1 MVKWKSAF
9 GLSGLYEVSDSGQVV
24 RIATYG
30 RNPKPIRR
38 ALKPHKKPNG
48 YLAIDMQRDQER
60 HRFYVHRLVW
70 QTFRGVIPNGLEI
83 NHRNGDKADN
93 RLKNLELITRSDNM
107 LHSFQTLD
115 PSLNRSFGATHHKAK
130 LSEDDVKEVL
140 RLSTAG
146 NSRNKIAEL
155 FGVSGTAIGYIL
167 NGRNWKQLT
176 GLG

>member
-9 GLSGLYEVSDSGQVV
+9 GLRGLYEVSDDGQVMRV
-24 RIATYG
+24 ATHG
-30 RNPKPIRR
+30 RNPKSIRR
-38 ALKPHKKPNG
+38 PLRPHKKPNG
-48 YLAIDMQRDQER
+48 YLAVDMQQDQER

-70 QTFRGVIPNGLEI
+70 QTFRGEIPIGLEI
-83 NHRNGDKADN
+83 NHRNGDRADN
-93 RLKNLELITRSDNM
+93 RLENLELTTRSDNM
-107 LHSFQTLD
+107 LHCFQTLN
-115 PSLNRSFGATHHKAK
+115 PSLKRSFGATHHKAK

-140 RLSTAG
+140 RLSKAG

-167 NGRNWKQLT
+167 SGRNWKQLT